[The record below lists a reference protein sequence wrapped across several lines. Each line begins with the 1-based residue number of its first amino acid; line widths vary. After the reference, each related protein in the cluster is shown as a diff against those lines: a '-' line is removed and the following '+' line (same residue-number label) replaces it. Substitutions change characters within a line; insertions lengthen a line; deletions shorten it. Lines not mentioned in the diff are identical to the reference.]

1 VEIVESKF
9 DSSSS
14 NTVFIFSGGVVDSAG
29 EIMDDD
35 NNTSNR
41 RGVVL
46 RRIKGDR
53 LVVMS
58 FDGWMMMLFKLQTH
72 TVFFFFFLKLV
83 NFQNKVDLVKLRKR
97 LVWIFFF
104 LDIYIHSSCYIILII
119 NNFKMFWKKFTMLF
133 IVYLNI
139 RVFDF

>member
-58 FDGWMMMLFKLQTH
+58 FDGWMMLMLFKLQTH
-72 TVFFFFFLKLV
+72 TVFFFFSETCQFSK
-83 NFQNKVDLVKLRKR
+83 
-97 LVWIFFF
+97 
-104 LDIYIHSSCYIILII
+104 
-119 NNFKMFWKKFTMLF
+119 
-133 IVYLNI
+133 
-139 RVFDF
+139 

>member
-14 NTVFIFSGGVVDSAG
+14 KTVFIFSGGVVDSAE

-35 NNTSNR
+35 NNTNNR

-53 LVVMS
+53 LVFMS

-72 TVFFFFFLKLV
+72 CFCFLFFFLELV

-97 LVWIFFF
+97 LVWIFSFF
-104 LDIYIHSSCYIILII
+104 LFRYLHSY
-119 NNFKMFWKKFTMLF
+119 F
-133 IVYLNI
+133 IVAAIL
-139 RVFDF
+139 F